1 VVENAFSLL
10 RVQLP
15 RAERITLMLSL
26 LLELSDTL
34 FLRIGPLSTR
44 VLSYLTLD
52 YSPKVLS
59 FPAELYVE
67 ANARLDHMS
76 FEIDRDPK
84 KEPSLTEMAIKGLN
98 DLYKATKESKE
109 GFFVMVEA
117 SRIVCRVEKFLMFRV
132 NIW

>member
-1 VVENAFSLL
+1 
-10 RVQLP
+10 
-15 RAERITLMLSL
+15 MLSL

-34 FLRIGPLSTR
+34 FLRIGLLSTR

-52 YSPKVLS
+52 YLLKVFS
-59 FPAELYVE
+59 FPAEFYVE

-117 SRIVCRVEKFLMFRV
+117 SRIVCRVNKFPIFRV

>member
-1 VVENAFSLL
+1 
-10 RVQLP
+10 
-15 RAERITLMLSL
+15 MLSL

-52 YSPKVLS
+52 YSPKVLFS
-59 FPAELYVE
+59 PAELYVE
-67 ANARLDHMS
+67 ANVRLDHMS

-117 SRIVCRVEKFLMFRV
+117 SRIVRGVENFPIFRV

>member
-1 VVENAFSLL
+1 
-10 RVQLP
+10 
-15 RAERITLMLSL
+15 MLSL

-34 FLRIGPLSTR
+34 FSRTGRLSTR
-44 VLSYLTLD
+44 VLNYLTLD
-52 YSPKVLS
+52 YSLKVLP
-59 FPAELYVE
+59 FPAEFCVE
-67 ANARLDHMS
+67 VNVRLDHMS

-117 SRIVCRVEKFLMFRV
+117 SRIVCSAEDFPIFIVD
-132 NIW
+132 IW